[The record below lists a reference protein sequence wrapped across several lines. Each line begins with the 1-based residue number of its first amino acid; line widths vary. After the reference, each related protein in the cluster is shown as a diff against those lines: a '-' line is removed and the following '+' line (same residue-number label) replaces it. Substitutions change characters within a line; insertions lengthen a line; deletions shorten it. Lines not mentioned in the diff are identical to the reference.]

1 MDRGAG
7 ILLPITSLPS
17 KYGIG
22 TMGKSAREFAD
33 FLHESGQMYWQIL
46 PIGPTGYGDSPYQ
59 SFSSFAGN
67 PYWIDL
73 DDLVED
79 GLLKKS
85 DFNKINWGDDEHKVD
100 YGLIYKNRFDV
111 LKIACKN
118 LDQYAPSDYLTF
130 LEEEKEWLY
139 DYALFMAIKDQQG
152 GVAFLEW
159 DDELKLRD
167 PVALQEKAMEL
178 QEEMK
183 FYVRMQYLFFKQWA
197 SLKDYVNDL
206 GIKIIGDVPIYVSSD
221 SQDMWANPEQF
232 QLDEE
237 HKPIEVA
244 GCPPDGFAK
253 DGQLWGNPLFDWDH
267 MRNEGFAWWK
277 KRVKHQMKLVDI
289 LRIDH
294 FRGFESYYA
303 IPYGAKTA
311 KNGRWKKGP
320 GVELFK
326 ELESSLGELNI
337 IAEDLGFLTQDVLD
351 MVKETGYPGMKVL
364 QFAFDSRDT
373 GSGYLPHMYTENSIV
388 YAGTHDNDTIL
399 GWMDTAPKDAVEM
412 AIEYLH
418 MDKKEG
424 YNWGMIRGAF
434 GSVSRI
440 AIMQMQD
447 ILGLGSEARMNIPAT
462 SSDNWTWR
470 MDQKA
475 LKKPLAKKLYHETEL
490 YGRLLVEE
498 TSEEEI
504 DETIDLETSIEKEN
518 ESWQQ

>member
-33 FLHESGQMYWQIL
+33 FLYESGQMYWQIL

-59 SFSSFAGN
+59 AFSSYAGN

-85 DFNKINWGDDEHKVD
+85 DIDQHNWGDDPHKVD
-100 YGLIYKNRFDV
+100 YGLIYENRFDV
-111 LKIACKN
+111 LKIACNN

-130 LEEEKEWLY
+130 LEEEKDWVL
-139 DYALFMAIKDQQG
+139 DYALFMAIKNEQG

-159 DDELKLRD
+159 PDELKLRD
-167 PVALQEKAMEL
+167 PIALQEKAMEL
-178 QEEMK
+178 QDEVK

-197 SLKDYVNDL
+197 RLKEYVNDL

-221 SQDMWANPEQF
+221 SQDMWANPSQF

-311 KNGRWKKGP
+311 KDGRWRKGP

-373 GSGYLPHMYTENSIV
+373 GSGYLPHMYTKNSIV

-399 GWMDTAPKDAVEM
+399 GWMATAPKNEVDM

-434 GSVSRI
+434 SSVSHT

-447 ILGLGSEARMNIPAT
+447 ILGLGSEARMNIPST

-470 MDQKA
+470 MDGKA
-475 LKKPLAKKLYHETEL
+475 LKKPLAKKLYQMTQL
-490 YGRLLVEE
+490 YGRLPIVEE
-498 TSEEEI
+498 EESIEEEN
-504 DETIDLETSIEKEN
+504 SIEKEN